1 MEQKLINKILWWIP
15 NKKVRDF
22 IRHYIEKVD
31 NTYDEL
37 NQYKNIINN
46 TYNELNKYKNIIE
59 TFIPVKSLRFIEIMI
74 SKHCNMAC
82 YSCNHFSQLADE
94 EFYDLDILEKDLK
107 RLSELTNGLVEEF
120 RITGGE
126 PLLNPKCAEYFIL
139 IKKYFPN
146 STIDLN
152 TNGILLL
159 KQNDLFWETVQKYA
173 RVITISGYP
182 LNLDIKALRDKC
194 NSYNIPLSIYIEEGH
209 EKKVSYKTLLDI
221 NSKLEPED
229 NFYKCGPK
237 NGNCIHLFNGKLYPC
252 CVSANVRFFNKF
264 FNQNYPITSLDY
276 LDIHQKKVR
285 GPDIAYFL
293 SRPIPFCKYCIQP
306 NKIIGEWKPSKKD
319 INEYI

>member
-1 MEQKLINKILWWIP
+1 MYQKLIDKIVWWIP
-15 NKKVRDF
+15 NKKIRDA
-22 IRHYIEKVD
+22 IRYYTVKIE
-31 NTYDEL
+31 NTHS
-37 NQYKNIINN
+37 
-46 TYNELNKYKNIIE
+46 ELNKYKNIIE
-59 TFIPVKSLRFIEIMI
+59 TFIPIKSLRFIEIMI

-82 YSCNHFSQLADE
+82 YSCDHCSQLADE
-94 EFYDLDILEKDLK
+94 EFYDIDILEKDLK

-126 PLLNPKCAEYFIL
+126 PLLNPRCAEYFIL

-146 STIDLN
+146 SSIVLN

-159 KQNDLFWETVQKYA
+159 KQNDLFWETMQKYA
-173 RVITISGYP
+173 RYIIISAYTI
-182 LNLDIKALRDKC
+182 NLDKQAIIDKC
-194 NSYNIPLSIYIEEGH
+194 NHYNVPIGFYVEEGQD
-209 EKKVSYKTLLDI
+209 KKISFKTLLDI

-229 NFYKCGPK
+229 NFYKCSSK
-237 NGNCIHLFNGKLYPC
+237 NGNCIHLYNGKLYPC

-276 LDIHQKKVR
+276 IDIHQIKVR

-306 NKIIGEWKPSKKD
+306 NKVVGTWRPSKKD